1 MYKTVWLDLW
11 KFHVL
16 NECPKCNYPI
26 QIIKVLSKLMLTI
39 AILNRSM
46 VRDSD
51 LIGVALFPYTSGLP
65 MGTFSKQGAMFASS
79 DPSEFMSSFLPAA
92 HAPSFDSSQWLQ
104 MGSSNISKSSRRW
117 ISVLQAFETTRA
129 SKNKCLP
136 KPKHAKAVSNGPR
149 FHLEW
154 PCSQMP
160 LQQVFL
166 IISSMRSFNLRA
178 NVSCLNALTKLQ
190 KAFFS
195 NSFGLRHRSAP
206 PQSRR
211 PIEKL
216 KIPIGPIY
224 GEIMRDHWPTC
235 NSCNVVAHLLRSF
248 VFFLR
253 FAASSWFVH
262 CGRCSLIFSDSAST
276 T

>member
-1 MYKTVWLDLW
+1 
-11 KFHVL
+11 
-16 NECPKCNYPI
+16 
-26 QIIKVLSKLMLTI
+26 MLTT
-39 AILNRSM
+39 AILNKSM

-104 MGSSNISKSSRRW
+104 MGSSKISKSSRRW

-149 FHLEW
+149 FHLEC

-166 IISSMRSFNLRA
+166 RFLKISSMRSCNLRA

-190 KAFFS
+190 KAPFFS

-224 GEIMRDHWPTC
+224 GEITGQPAILAMLLHI
-235 NSCNVVAHLLRSF
+235 SCEASFFYDWRHLHGLCIVVGVVSSLVIQLLPHNTR
-248 VFFLR
+248 LKP
-253 FAASSWFVH
+253 
-262 CGRCSLIFSDSAST
+262 GT
-276 T
+276 